1 MNLYWD
7 RFAKFKSLACTPPRT
22 RTSNC
27 SGAARRCLT
36 MHAVLKRVPG
46 TIDRR
51 GLADRRL
58 EGRLGSSDWGLSFN
72 DAVLLV
78 GRVPLRRKIL
88 V

>member
-1 MNLYWD
+1 MLGQV
-7 RFAKFKSLACTPPRT
+7 AKFKSPCTLPRT
-22 RTSNC
+22 RISNW
-27 SGAARRCLT
+27 SGEASHCLT
-36 MHAVLKRVPG
+36 MHKVLRRVPG

-51 GLADRRL
+51 GSADRRL
-58 EGRLGSSDWGLSFN
+58 MGRQGSSWGGLSFN